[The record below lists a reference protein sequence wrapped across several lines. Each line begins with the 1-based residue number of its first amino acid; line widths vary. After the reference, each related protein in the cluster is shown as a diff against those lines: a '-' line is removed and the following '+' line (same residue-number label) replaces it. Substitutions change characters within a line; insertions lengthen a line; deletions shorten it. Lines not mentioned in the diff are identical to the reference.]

1 MSFGIKECVG
11 NIYPMGLRNVMLVAD
26 FLKETKYLDRTDG
39 RKLCSDCSSIA
50 ILDPKECKPLIR
62 NVHEFYISLNL
73 KMDESLRVLLV
84 DKIAMLKF
92 NSPDEDDLLC
102 MVWLSDRRPKRALV
116 RISKCSKSEGS
127 LGVERKPELPQKL
140 TARQKSSGKIKAL
153 VIKFGMPYVHMGA
166 TMAHEM
172 MQAWF
177 YLNGVTELEMRVEEG
192 ICNLMRYMWMGWFCS
207 TGADLL
213 CKTSDEQV
221 QYTRKLKDYI
231 EHKMECDED
240 ETYGQ
245 GFRDAMKAVSRFGLT
260 TVLNHIVKE
269 RCLPSVH
276 CES

>member
-1 MSFGIKECVG
+1 MQ
-11 NIYPMGLRNVMLVAD
+11 
-26 FLKETKYLDRTDG
+26 T
-39 RKLCSDCSSIA
+39 
-50 ILDPKECKPLIR
+50 LIR
-62 NVHEFYISLNL
+62 NVHEFYRSLNL

-140 TARQKSSGKIKAL
+140 TALQNSSGKIKAL
-153 VIKFGMPYVHMGA
+153 VLKFGTPYVHMGA